1 MTPGRIGYSTLLL
14 RRLWK
19 FLVAYGAV
27 FVFAAVGFYLLDGGR
42 EGVLNSF
49 YWAIVTLSTI
59 GYGDVVPTTV
69 SAKLFTIGIAGTEV
83 FLGAY
88 LVTLVIG
95 VVSEESQHR
104 ALGTLGTAM
113 TGHIVVLGYSPVGR
127 AAVRELLEQEQRVA
141 IVVEHVEDVAN
152 VRTLAREER
161 LYVTYGPPGDRDI
174 LDRTNVRSAHSVVVC
189 TSDDATNMI
198 AALNVRA
205 VAPNVRVV
213 VSVARPELR
222 ETLQAAGVTYVA
234 SPSDMGGRLC
244 ASAAFEPE
252 VASALED
259 LSEGAARSDIQEY
272 LIGPATP
279 ISTQSFG
286 DAEALVRRSTGCMLI
301 GYARRAPDGPFAT
314 YIDPEPAVAL
324 RPGDAVIVIGTI
336 PNVRRFR
343 TWFGVDQG
351 R

>member
-1 MTPGRIGYSTLLL
+1 MRGRIGYSTLLF

-19 FLVAYGAV
+19 FLVAYVAV
-27 FVFAAVGFYLLDGGR
+27 LVVAAVGFFALDGGH

-104 ALGTLGTAM
+104 VLGTLGTAM
-113 TGHIVVLGYSPVGR
+113 TGHIVVLGYSPVGQS
-127 AAVRELLEQEQRVA
+127 AVRELLEQEQRIA
-141 IVVEHVEDVAN
+141 VVTERVDEVAN
-152 VRTLAREER
+152 VRTLAREDR
-161 LYVTYGPPGDRDI
+161 LYVTYGPPADREI
-174 LDRTNVRSAHSVVVC
+174 LARANVPSAHAVIVC
-189 TSDDATNMI
+189 TADDATNMI

-205 VAPNVRVV
+205 IAPGVRVV

-222 ETLQAAGVTYVA
+222 ETLRFAGVTYVA
-234 SPSDMGGRLC
+234 SPADMGGRLC
-244 ASAAFEPE
+244 ASAAFEPD
-252 VASALED
+252 VATALED
-259 LSEGAARSDIQEY
+259 LSEGSARSDIQEY
-272 LIGPATP
+272 LLSPTTP
-279 ISTQSFG
+279 ISSQSFG
-286 DAEALVRRSTGCMLI
+286 AAEILVRRATGCILI
-301 GYARRAPDGPFAT
+301 GYARAEEGDRFT
-314 YIDPEPAVAL
+314 LHVDPEPERPL
-324 RPGDAVIVIGTI
+324 HPGDALLILGTI
-336 PNVRRFR
+336 ANVRRFR
-343 TWFGVDQG
+343 DWFGADQG